1 MGDETNKRRRR
12 DLFLPLFD
20 GEALL
25 NSLFSLDLAHSE
37 LILSFVL
44 IFLIKPLFFFIFWVH
59 RLGGRV
65 LIYGSP
71 IYANVRGPPREKNSE
86 QNP

>member
-65 LIYGSP
+65 LIWIPYLRRCEGAS
-71 IYANVRGPPREKNSE
+71 REKNSE